1 MNTKKMIIL
10 DEQLKTIDGHNF
22 EYIKSVKEIMESHGY
37 AIEVYGNASVID
49 KIKTAIAAKPTFLF
63 NPTPWYRK
71 ITILGAVLYRIN
83 FWKALE
89 NQYKTIINSISYSDG
104 EVHFFVPNIY
114 WYNLLPIINSFK
126 KSTTK
131 VSILFRNS
139 VVELTD
145 APKIFHP
152 IIRYILKKAA
162 SIAKHNASI
171 YFTTD
176 SKVIADEWIANY
188 GTNMDVL
195 PIPHITESSTQ
206 EIPTNK
212 TNKTKFYAPGIM
224 RLEKGMEM
232 IFTALEKI
240 EKKHALLAE
249 KIQFTIQI
257 FGERDKEIFDS
268 YRTKLSSFKNIEII
282 ILGSLSSAE
291 YNFQIQN
298 TNVILIPYQVNAG
311 YRARTSGI
319 LCESIGANKP
329 FITTNNTWMS
339 QQANQFGTGIL
350 VDDGDIDQL
359 VSAMNEALN
368 NLSKYQVMATESKAK
383 FMKFHSKENF
393 YRILVG

>member
-1 MNTKKMIIL
+1 MIII

-37 AIEVYGNASVID
+37 AIDVYGNASVID
-49 KIKTAIAAKPTFLF
+49 TIKTAIDAKPAFHF

-71 ITILGAVLYRIN
+71 IPILGAVLYRIN
-83 FWKALE
+83 FWKTLE
-89 NQYKTIINSISYSDG
+89 NQYKTIINSNSYSDA
-104 EVHFFVPNIY
+104 EIHFFVPNIY

-126 KSTTK
+126 NSTVK

-145 APKIFHP
+145 APKLFHP
-152 IIRYILKKAA
+152 IIRYIFKKVAG
-162 SIAKHNASI
+162 IAKHNTSI
-171 YFTTD
+171 HFTTD
-176 SKVIADEWIANY
+176 SKVIADEWIATY

-206 EIPTNK
+206 GISTNK
-212 TNKTKFYAPGIM
+212 TNKTNFYAPGIM
-224 RLEKGMEM
+224 RLEKGMKM
-232 IFTALEKI
+232 IFSALEKI
-240 EKKHALLAE
+240 ENKQIDLAE

-257 FGERDKEIFDS
+257 FGQRDKEIFDN
-268 YRTKLSSFKNIEII
+268 YRTKLSSFKNIEVI

-291 YNFQIQN
+291 YNFQIQH
-298 TNVILIPYQVNAG
+298 TDVILIPYQVNAG

-350 VDDGDIDQL
+350 VDDGNADQL
-359 VSAMNEALN
+359 IIAMNEAIN
-368 NLSKYQVMATESKAK
+368 NLSKYQTMATESKAK